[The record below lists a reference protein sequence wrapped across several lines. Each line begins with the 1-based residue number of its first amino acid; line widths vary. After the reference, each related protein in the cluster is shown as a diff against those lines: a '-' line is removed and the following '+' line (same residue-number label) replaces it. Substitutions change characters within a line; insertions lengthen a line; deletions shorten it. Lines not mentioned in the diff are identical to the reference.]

1 MAENYNLSHQNN
13 FFTLHK
19 TIIESFALEGSDIL
33 YYHLRPS
40 ICRKGTKY
48 ANLNIRR
55 ILKYYTFLP
64 LYYTEVKVKRVTNCL
79 KLHQSFYMQTARFT
93 EPLNLTLT

>member
-33 YYHLRPS
+33 HYHLRPS
-40 ICRKGTKY
+40 ICTKGTKY

-64 LYYTEVKVKRVTNCL
+64 LNTEVKVKRVTNCL

-93 EPLNLTLT
+93 ELLNLILT